1 MGLESLFLF
10 TLLGGLAAG
19 AYVFETCFQRT
30 RKGERPWLVPLVVV
44 VLFAI
49 GMIAAATHVHSLSRA
64 FASIGAGTVNFGSGM
79 VKEVLLAGIF
89 FILALIDLIITFVK
103 KDSPF
108 SLRVIGAI
116 AAVLVIVLMGTAYID
131 VYGNVVWSNA
141 PATVLSF
148 VAGALAMGLG
158 LCAAFGSAD
167 IAEKPVMY
175 TLVAVDVVLAVGLA
189 LENRRFLRRG
199 LEPGHADCGPGHRSD
214 CIRNPGVRL
223 RKVQQQENARNRR
236 VRPAGD
242 WRCHCP
248 LRFLRD
254 LRNVGKQKG
263 GTNSEYEQHFPSWFL
278 GCFCCCYGWRRGSGC
293 DRLLC
298 GIQP

>member
-30 RKGERPWLVPLVVV
+30 RKGEHPWLVPLVVV

-108 SLRVIGAI
+108 ALRVIGAI
-116 AAVLVIVLMGTAYID
+116 AAVLVIVLMGTAYVD
-131 VYGNVVWSNA
+131 VYGNAVWSNA

-189 LENRRFLRRG
+189 LEIAAFSGAG
-199 LEPGHADCGPGHRSD
+199 LSPAMQIAGLVIAPIASAILVLAGAKFNNKKTLAIVVCALLV
-214 CIRNPGVRL
+214 IGVAI
-223 RKVQQQENARNRR
+223 AR
-236 VRPAGD
+236 
-242 WRCHCP
+242 
-248 LRFLRD
+248 
-254 LRNVGKQKG
+254 
-263 GTNSEYEQHFPSWFL
+263 
-278 GCFCCCYGWRRGSGC
+278 YGFYATC
-293 DRLLC
+293 AM
-298 GIQP
+298 

>member
-30 RKGERPWLVPLVVV
+30 RKGERPWLVPLIVV

-108 SLRVIGAI
+108 ALRVIGAI

-131 VYGNVVWSNA
+131 VYGNAVWSNA
-141 PATVLSF
+141 PATVLTF

-158 LCAAFGSAD
+158 APLS
-167 IAEKPVMY
+167 
-175 TLVAVDVVLAVGLA
+175 
-189 LENRRFLRRG
+189 
-199 LEPGHADCGPGHRSD
+199 
-214 CIRNPGVRL
+214 VRL
-223 RKVQQQENARNRR
+223 TSPRSRSCTRWSPSTSCSPSVWRSKSPLSLAR
-236 VRPAGD
+236 A
-242 WRCHCP
+242 
-248 LRFLRD
+248 
-254 LRNVGKQKG
+254 
-263 GTNSEYEQHFPSWFL
+263 
-278 GCFCCCYGWRRGSGC
+278 
-293 DRLLC
+293 
-298 GIQP
+298 

>member
-79 VKEVLLAGIF
+79 VKEVLFAAIF

-108 SLRVIGAI
+108 ALRVIGAI

-131 VYGNVVWSNA
+131 VYGNAVWSNA

-167 IAEKPVMY
+167 ITEKPVMY

-189 LENRRFLRRG
+189 LEIAAFSGAG
-199 LEPGHADCGPGHRSD
+199 L
-214 CIRNPGVRL
+214 NPAIQIASLVIAPIASAILAFAIAKFNNKKTLAIVVCALLVIGVAI
-223 RKVQQQENARNRR
+223 AR
-236 VRPAGD
+236 
-242 WRCHCP
+242 
-248 LRFLRD
+248 
-254 LRNVGKQKG
+254 
-263 GTNSEYEQHFPSWFL
+263 
-278 GCFCCCYGWRRGSGC
+278 YGFYATC
-293 DRLLC
+293 AM
-298 GIQP
+298 

>member
-108 SLRVIGAI
+108 ALRVI
-116 AAVLVIVLMGTAYID
+116 
-131 VYGNVVWSNA
+131 
-141 PATVLSF
+141 
-148 VAGALAMGLG
+148 
-158 LCAAFGSAD
+158 
-167 IAEKPVMY
+167 
-175 TLVAVDVVLAVGLA
+175 
-189 LENRRFLRRG
+189 
-199 LEPGHADCGPGHRSD
+199 
-214 CIRNPGVRL
+214 
-223 RKVQQQENARNRR
+223 
-236 VRPAGD
+236 
-242 WRCHCP
+242 
-248 LRFLRD
+248 
-254 LRNVGKQKG
+254 
-263 GTNSEYEQHFPSWFL
+263 
-278 GCFCCCYGWRRGSGC
+278 
-293 DRLLC
+293 
-298 GIQP
+298 